1 MKANFLLENTAE
13 ISTPGEAALGVD
25 FLLENTAG
33 SSIVTPTQ
41 QRSRL
46 V

>member
-1 MKANFLLENTAE
+1 METDFLLKNTAE
-13 ISTPGEAALGVD
+13 ISTPGEAAPGAD